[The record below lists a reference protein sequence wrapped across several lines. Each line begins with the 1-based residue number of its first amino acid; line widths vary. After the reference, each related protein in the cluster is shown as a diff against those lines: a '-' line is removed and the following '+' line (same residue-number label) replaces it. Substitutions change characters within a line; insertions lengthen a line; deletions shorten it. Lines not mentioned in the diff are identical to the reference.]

1 MEKKVYLKPAVTVV
15 KLDNVQLMAASD
27 PNVLQMDIE
36 REIVN
41 EIEIG

>member
-15 KLDNVQLMAASD
+15 KLDDVQLMAASNPD
-27 PNVLQMDIE
+27 VLQMDIE